1 LGNFVRLRPF
11 IAFVGIGIA
20 ASATSLEIVSRL
32 HVPVPMQDGVRLS
45 ANVFLPA
52 ETGRFP
58 TILVRT
64 PYNKGE
70 DLLANFRS
78 FLEHGYA
85 MVVEDAR
92 GRNESEGVFDPFG
105 QEPKDGNDTLNWIA
119 RQPWSDGKIGMLGG
133 SYLGIVQWKAALLN
147 NPHLKAIAPVVS
159 GSDDYRDR
167 YYSTGGALQLGHRL
181 LWISENLRAPGFV
194 PLDFNSYVRT
204 LPLRR
209 ADLATTGQRSDIF
222 QKILDHPAD
231 DAFWRGMSTRE
242 HIDQIHVPVFSVGGW
257 YDCFVESDLSA
268 FSALRRSSNVHRIV
282 IGPWPHNMSVKF
294 ANVDFGKDSGAPIR
308 RMQIEWFDQW
318 LKSKDTPIMSSPAA
332 HIFVMG
338 ANRWRD
344 EQEWPPARAR
354 MTAFYFASQGAAN
367 TLDGSGTLDDRPPR
381 RSQPERFEFDPAN
394 PVPTSGGATCCNP
407 KLFPWGPMDQRPIER
422 RSDVLVFS
430 TPPMREDL
438 EVIGPVRVVLYAA
451 SSAPDTDF
459 TAKLVDVFP
468 DGEAR
473 NLTDGILRIRY
484 RDSLEKPQLAVPG
497 QIYELNIDAG
507 VTGNVF
513 LRGHRVRLEI
523 SSSNFPRFD
532 RNPNT
537 GHPIADETLLRRADQ
552 IIYHDRQHP
561 SRLILPVI
569 PN

>member
-1 LGNFVRLRPF
+1 MRLRLI
-11 IAFVGIGIA
+11 IAFGGVGLAVA
-20 ASATSLEIVSRL
+20 ATTEIVKRL
-32 HVPVPMQDGVRLS
+32 HVPVAMQDGVQLA
-45 ANVFLPA
+45 ANIFLPA
-52 ETGRFP
+52 ESGRFP

-64 PYNKGE
+64 PYGKGS
-70 DLLANFRS
+70 DLLPTFKS
-78 FLEHGYA
+78 FLDHGYA
-85 MVVEDAR
+85 MVIEDAR
-92 GRNESEGVFDPFG
+92 GRYESEGVFDPFG

-167 YYSTGGALQLGHRL
+167 YYSTGGAMQLGHRL
-181 LWISENLRAPGFV
+181 LWVSENLRRPDYS
-194 PLDFNSYVRT
+194 PPDFASYVRT

-209 ADLATTGQRSDIF
+209 ADLAAAGQRAETF
-222 QKILDHPAD
+222 QKALDHPAFD
-231 DAFWRGMSTRE
+231 SFWRAMSTRE
-242 HIDQIHVPVFSVGGW
+242 HLDQIHVPVFSVGGW
-257 YDCFVESDLSA
+257 YDCFVESDLAA
-268 FSALRRSSNVHRIV
+268 FSALRRSSSVHRIV
-282 IGPWPHNMSVKF
+282 IGPWPHNMSLKF
-294 ANVDFGKDSGAPIR
+294 ANVDFGSDSGAPIR

-318 LKSKDTPIMSSPAA
+318 LKGKDTPIMSRPPV

-354 MTAFYFASQGAAN
+354 STSFYFSSRDAAN
-367 TLDGSGTLDDRPPR
+367 TLNGTGSLDARPPLR
-381 RSQPERFEFDPAN
+381 AHSEHFDFDPAN
-394 PVPTSGGATCCNP
+394 PVPTSGGSNCCNP
-407 KLFPWGPMDQRPIER
+407 KVFAWGPMDQRPVER

-430 TPPMREDL
+430 TPVLRDDL
-438 EVIGPVRVVLYAA
+438 EIMGPVRVVLYAA
-451 SSAPDTDF
+451 TSTPDTDF

-473 NLTDGILRIRY
+473 NLTDGILRLRY
-484 RDSLEKPQLAVPG
+484 RDSLEKPQLATPG
-497 QIYELNIDAG
+497 QIYEVNIDAG
-507 VTGNVF
+507 VTSNVF
-513 LRGHRVRLEI
+513 LKGHRVRLEI

-537 GHPIADETLLRRADQ
+537 GRPIADETTLRKASQ
-552 IIYHDRQHP
+552 IIYHDRRHP

-569 PN
+569 RD

>member
-1 LGNFVRLRPF
+1 MSSSPRR
-11 IAFVGIGIA
+11 
-20 ASATSLEIVSRL
+20 R
-32 HVPVPMQDGVRLS
+32 
-45 ANVFLPA
+45 
-52 ETGRFP
+52 GRFP

-70 DLLANFRS
+70 DLLPNFRS

-209 ADLATTGQRSDIF
+209 ADLAATGERSDIF

-257 YDCFVESDLSA
+257 YDCFVESDLAA
-268 FSALRRSSNVHRIV
+268 FSALRRNSNVHRIV

-318 LKSKDTPIMSSPAA
+318 LKSKDTPIMSSPPA

-338 ANRWRD
+338 ANRWSD

-354 MTAFYFASQGAAN
+354 MTSFYFASRGTAN
-367 TLDGSGTLDDRPPR
+367 TLSGGGSLDDRPPR
-381 RSQPERFEFDPAN
+381 RSQPERYEFDPAN

-407 KLFPWGPMDQRPIER
+407 KLFAWGPMDQRPVER

-438 EVIGPVRVVLYAA
+438 EVIGPVRVVLLCRQLRAGYRLYGQISRRFSRWRSPQPDRRHFAA
-451 SSAPDTDF
+451 ALSRLARKTAARRPRPDLRAEHRRRSHRQRVSERPSRAAGNIEQQFPALRPQSQHRPPHRRRDRPSQSRPDHLPRSPAPVT
-459 TAKLVDVFP
+459 P
-468 DGEAR
+468 DPA
-473 NLTDGILRIRY
+473 
-484 RDSLEKPQLAVPG
+484 RDS
-497 QIYELNIDAG
+497 
-507 VTGNVF
+507 
-513 LRGHRVRLEI
+513 
-523 SSSNFPRFD
+523 
-532 RNPNT
+532 
-537 GHPIADETLLRRADQ
+537 
-552 IIYHDRQHP
+552 
-561 SRLILPVI
+561 
-569 PN
+569 

>member
-1 LGNFVRLRPF
+1 
-11 IAFVGIGIA
+11 
-20 ASATSLEIVSRL
+20 
-32 HVPVPMQDGVRLS
+32 MQDGVRLS
-45 ANVFLPA
+45 ANIFLPA

-64 PYNKGE
+64 PYNKGS
-70 DLLANFRS
+70 DLLPNFRS

-92 GRNESEGVFDPFG
+92 GRYESEGVFDPFG

-167 YYSTGGALQLGHRL
+167 YYSTGGAMQLGHRL

-194 PLDFNSYVRT
+194 PLDFNRYVRT

-209 ADLATTGQRSDIF
+209 ADVAATGQRSDIF
-222 QKILDHPAD
+222 QKALDHPAY
-231 DAFWRGMSTRE
+231 DAVWRAVSTRE
-242 HIDQIHVPVFSVGGW
+242 HIDQIHVPVFAVGGW
-257 YDCFVESDLSA
+257 YDCFVESDLAA
-268 FSALRRSSNVHRIV
+268 FSALRRSSSVHRIV

-294 ANVDFGKDSGAPIR
+294 AGVDFGKDSGAPIR

-318 LKSKDTPIMSSPAA
+318 LKSKDTPIMSSPPA

-354 MTAFYFASQGAAN
+354 MTSLYFASQGAAN
-367 TLDGSGTLDDRPPR
+367 TLNGGGTLGPRSPR
-381 RSQPERFEFDPAN
+381 RAQPERFEFDPSN
-394 PVPTSGGATCCNP
+394 PVPTAGGATCCNP
-407 KLFPWGPMDQRPIER
+407 KLFAWGPMDQRAVER

-430 TPPMREDL
+430 TPPLHEDL

-451 SSAPDTDF
+451 TSAPDTDF

-468 DGEAR
+468 DGQAR
-473 NLTDGILRIRY
+473 NLTDGILRLRY
-484 RDSLEKPQLAVPG
+484 RDSLETPHLAMPG
-497 QIYELNIDAG
+497 EIYELNIDAG
-507 VTGNVF
+507 VTSNVF

-537 GHPIADETLLRRADQ
+537 GHPIADETVLRKADQ

-561 SRLILPVI
+561 SRVVLPVI

>member
-1 LGNFVRLRPF
+1 
-11 IAFVGIGIA
+11 
-20 ASATSLEIVSRL
+20 
-32 HVPVPMQDGVRLS
+32 MQDGVRLA
-45 ANVFLPA
+45 ANIFLPS

-64 PYNKGE
+64 PYNKGD
-70 DLLANFRS
+70 DLLPGYRS
-78 FLEHGYA
+78 FLDHGYA

-92 GRNESEGVFDPFG
+92 GRYESEGVFDPFG

-147 NPHLKAIAPVVS
+147 NPHLKAIAPVVA

-167 YYSTGGALQLGHRL
+167 YYSAGGAFQLGHRL
-181 LWISENLRAPGFV
+181 LWMSENLRAPGFT
-194 PLDFNSYVRT
+194 PPDFTSYVRT

-209 ADLATTGQRSDIF
+209 ADVAATGQRSGIL
-222 QKILDHPAD
+222 QTALDHPAY
-231 DAFWRGMSTRE
+231 DAFWRAMSTRE
-242 HIDQIHVPVFSVGGW
+242 HIDQIHVPVFMVGGW
-257 YDCFVESDLSA
+257 YDCFVESDLAA
-268 FSALRRSSNVHRIV
+268 FSALRANSSVHRIV

-318 LKSKDTPIMSSPAA
+318 LKSKDTPIMSTPPA

-344 EQEWPPARAR
+344 EQEWPPARAKL
-354 MTAFYFASQGAAN
+354 TAFYFTSRGAAN
-367 TLDGSGTLDDRPPR
+367 TLNGGGSLGPRPPR

-394 PVPTSGGATCCNP
+394 PVPTMGGATCCNP
-407 KLFPWGPMDQRPIER
+407 KVFAWGPMDQRTVER
-422 RSDVLVFS
+422 RSDVLVFT
-430 TPPMREDL
+430 TPPVREDL

-451 SSAPDTDF
+451 TSAPDTDF

-468 DGEAR
+468 DGQAR
-473 NLTDGILRIRY
+473 NLTDGILRLRY
-484 RDSLEKPQLAVPG
+484 RDSLEVPHLATPG
-497 QIYELNIDAG
+497 EVYELNIDAG
-507 VTGNVF
+507 VTSNVF
-513 LRGHRVRLEI
+513 LKGHRVRLEI

-537 GHPIADETLLRRADQ
+537 GRPIADETVLRKASQ
-552 IIYHDRQHP
+552 SIYHDRQHP

-569 PN
+569 RE

>member
-1 LGNFVRLRPF
+1 LENLVRLRPL
-11 IAFVGIGIA
+11 IALIA
-20 ASATSLEIVSRL
+20 SGTLAFASSLEIVKRL
-32 HVPVPMQDGVRLS
+32 NVKVPMQDGVRLA
-45 ANVFLPA
+45 ANIFLPS

-64 PYNKGE
+64 PYNKGD
-70 DLLANFRS
+70 DLLPSFRL
-78 FLEHGYA
+78 FVDHGYA

-92 GRNESEGVFDPFG
+92 GRYESEGVFDPLG

-133 SYLGIVQWKAALLN
+133 SYLGIVQWKAALLD
-147 NPHLKAIAPVVS
+147 NPHLKAIAPVVA

-181 LWISENLRAPGFV
+181 LWMSENLRAPGF
-194 PLDFNSYVRT
+194 PPPDFNRFVRT

-209 ADLATTGQRSDIF
+209 ADLAATGQRSAIL
-222 QKILDHPAD
+222 QTVLDHPAY
-231 DAFWRGMSTRE
+231 DAFWRAMSTRE
-242 HIDQIHVPVFSVGGW
+242 HISRIHVPVFMVGGW
-257 YDCFVESDLSA
+257 YDCFVESDLAA
-268 FSALRRSSNVHRIV
+268 FSALRANSSVHRIV
-282 IGPWPHNMSVKF
+282 VGPWPHNMSVKF
-294 ANVDFGKDSGAPIR
+294 AGVDFGNDSGAPIR
-308 RMQIEWFDQW
+308 RLQIEWFDQW
-318 LKSKDTPIMSSPAA
+318 LKSKDTPIMSSPPA

-344 EQEWPPARAR
+344 EPEWPPARAQ
-354 MTAFYFASQGAAN
+354 MTAFYFASHTAAN
-367 TLDGSGTLDDRPPR
+367 TLNGGGSLGPRPQR
-381 RSQPERFEFDPAN
+381 RSHPERFEFDPAN
-394 PVPTSGGATCCNP
+394 PVPTIGGSTCCNP
-407 KLFPWGPMDQRPIER
+407 KVFPWGPMDQRPVER
-422 RSDVLVFS
+422 RSDVLVFT
-430 TPPMREDL
+430 TPPVREDL

-451 SSAPDTDF
+451 TSAPDTDF

-468 DGEAR
+468 NGEAR
-473 NLTDGILRIRY
+473 NLTDGILRLRY
-484 RDSLEKPQLAVPG
+484 RDSLESPHLATPG

-507 VTGNVF
+507 VTSNVF
-513 LRGHRVRLEI
+513 LKGHRVRLEI

-537 GHPIADETLLRRADQ
+537 GRPVADETVLRKADQ

>member
-1 LGNFVRLRPF
+1 MRLRKL
-11 IAFVGIGIA
+11 IALIGISLA
-20 ASATSLEIVSRL
+20 ASATTLEIFKRL
-32 HVPVPMQDGVRLS
+32 NVPVPMQDGVHLA

-64 PYNKGE
+64 PYNKGD
-70 DLLANFRS
+70 DLLPNFRI

-92 GRNESEGVFDPFG
+92 GRYASEGVFDPFG

-167 YYSTGGALQLGHRL
+167 YYSPGGAMQLGHRL
-181 LWISENLRAPGFV
+181 LWLSENLRAPGFV

-209 ADLATTGQRSDIF
+209 ADLAATCERSDIF
-222 QKILDHPAD
+222 QKVLDHPTD
-231 DAFWRGMSTRE
+231 DAFWRSVSTRE

-257 YDCFVESDLSA
+257 YDCFVESDLAA
-268 FSALRRSSNVHRIV
+268 FSALRRNSSVHRIV

-308 RMQIEWFDQW
+308 RMQLEWFDQW
-318 LKSKDTPIMSSPAA
+318 LKLKDTPIMSAPPA

-344 EQEWPPARAR
+344 EREWPPARAKS
-354 MTAFYFASQGAAN
+354 TSFYFASQGSAN
-367 TLDGSGTLDDRPPR
+367 TLDGTGSLDGRAPR
-381 RSQPERFEFDPAN
+381 RAEPERFEFDPAN
-394 PVPTSGGATCCNP
+394 PVPTAGGATCCNP
-407 KLFPWGPMDQRPIER
+407 KVFAWGPMDQRPIER
-422 RSDVLVFS
+422 RRDVLVFS
-430 TPPMREDL
+430 TPALREDL
-438 EVIGPVRVVLYAA
+438 EVIGPVQVVLFA
-451 SSAPDTDF
+451 STSTPDTDF

-468 DGEAR
+468 DGDAR

-484 RDSLEKPQLAVPG
+484 RDSLEKPQIAVPG

-507 VTGNVF
+507 VTSNVF
-513 LRGHRVRLEI
+513 LKGHRVRLEI

-537 GHPIADETLLRRADQ
+537 GRPIADETVLRKADQ

>member
-1 LGNFVRLRPF
+1 MRLPTF
-11 IAFVGIGIA
+11 IALIWIQTQ
-20 ASATSLEIVSRL
+20 ASASALEIVRHL
-32 HVPVPMQDGVRLS
+32 NVKVPMQDGLRLA

-52 ETGRFP
+52 ESGRFP

-70 DLLANFRS
+70 DLTPNFRA
-78 FLEHGYA
+78 FVDHGYA

-92 GRNESEGVFDPFG
+92 GRYESEGVFDPFG

-119 RQPWSDGKIGMLGG
+119 QQPWSDGKIGMLGG

-167 YYSTGGALQLGHRL
+167 YYSTGGAFQLGHRL
-181 LWISENLRAPGFV
+181 LWISENLRAPGYTEPSFS
-194 PLDFNSYVRT
+194 DYVRT
-204 LPLRR
+204 LPLRQADR
-209 ADLATTGQRSDIF
+209 AAAGQRVESF
-222 QKILDHPAD
+222 QKALDHPAY
-231 DAFWRGMSTRE
+231 DAFWRTMSTRE
-242 HIDQIHVPVFSVGGW
+242 HLGQIHVPVFSVGGW
-257 YDCFVESDLSA
+257 YDCFVESDLNA
-268 FSALRRSSNVHRIV
+268 FSALHRTSNVHRIV

-294 ANVDFGKDSGAPIR
+294 TNIDFGKESGAPIR

-318 LKSKDTPIMSSPAA
+318 LKSKDTPMMSRAPV

-354 MTAFYFASQGAAN
+354 MTPLYFASDGRANSLAGDGMLTAA
-367 TLDGSGTLDDRPPR
+367 RPR
-381 RSQPERFEFDPAN
+381 RKAAPDRFDFDPRN
-394 PVPTSGGATCCNP
+394 PVPTAGGATCCNP
-407 KLFPWGPMDQRPIER
+407 NPFPWGPMDQRAVER
-422 RSDVLVFS
+422 RRDVLVFT
-430 TPPMREDL
+430 TPVLRDDL
-438 EVIGPVRVVLYAA
+438 DVTGPVSVVLYAA
-451 SSAPDTDF
+451 TSTPDTDF

-468 DGEAR
+468 NGEAR
-473 NLTDGILRIRY
+473 NLTDGILRLRY
-484 RDSLEKPQLAVPG
+484 RNSLQKAELATPG
-497 QIYELNIDAG
+497 QIYQVSIDAG
-507 VTGNVF
+507 VTSNVF
-513 LRGHRVRLEI
+513 LKGHRVRLEI

-537 GHPIADETLLRRADQ
+537 GRPVADETVLRKASQ
-552 IIYHDRQHP
+552 IIYHDRAHP
-561 SRLILPVI
+561 SRLVLPVI